1 MDLPLTLDC
10 VECGGVAH
18 RLPLDEGE
26 FQVGDVVPFACED
39 CNHRHD
45 IVIEDDQPTTEMAN
59 PS

>member
-1 MDLPLTLDC
+1 MDVPLTLEC

-26 FQVGDVVPFACED
+26 FEPGDVVPFVCED

-45 IVIEDDQPTTEMAN
+45 IVLEEDTAPD
-59 PS
+59 